1 MNLKLPK
8 IRIPLSKVD
17 LILLVSLGLIGG
29 GVYQILGAGPAMLAD
44 GILLLLLGLLMA
56 RGQTNRG
63 GAE

>member
-29 GVYQILGAGPAMLAD
+29 GVYQILGSGPAMLAD
-44 GILLLLLGLLMA
+44 GVLLLLLGLLMA

-63 GAE
+63 GVE

>member
-1 MNLKLPK
+1 MLKLNK

-17 LILLVSLGLIGG
+17 LILLVALGLIGG
-29 GVYQILGAGPAMLAD
+29 GVYRILGSGPAMLAD

-56 RGQTNRG
+56 RGESERG

>member
-1 MNLKLPK
+1 MNLELPK
-8 IRIPLSKVD
+8 IRIPLKKVD

-29 GVYQILGAGPAMLAD
+29 GVYQILGSGPAMLAV

-56 RGQTNRG
+56 RG